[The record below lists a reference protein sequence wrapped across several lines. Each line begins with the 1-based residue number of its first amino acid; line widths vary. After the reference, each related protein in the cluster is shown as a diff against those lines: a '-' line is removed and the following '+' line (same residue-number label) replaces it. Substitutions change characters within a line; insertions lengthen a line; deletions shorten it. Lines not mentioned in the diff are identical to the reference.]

1 MKRMLADWGIALAV
15 AITLIAG
22 AAWWDRL
29 SRPSG
34 AAPALT
40 LVDTAGVNHSLTDFR
55 GKTVVVNFW
64 GTWCPPCRAE
74 IPQFAAW
81 SQAHPDVVVLGVAA
95 RSGRGAVL
103 ASAAAKLGV
112 TYTVLVADDPTL
124 AAWAIDVYPSTFVIK
139 PDGEIGAY
147 TRGAIDGSDLDR
159 LVAEAGG

>member
-1 MKRMLADWGIALAV
+1 MRRMLADWGIALAV
-15 AITLIAG
+15 AIALVAG

-34 AAPALT
+34 AAPDLS
-40 LVDTAGVNHSLTDFR
+40 LVDTSGVTHSLADLR

-74 IPQFAAW
+74 IPEFAAW
-81 SQAHPDVVVLGVAA
+81 SQAHPDVAVLGVAA
-95 RSGRGAVL
+95 RSGRGAEL
-103 ASAAAKLGV
+103 ARAAAKLGV
-112 TYTVLVADDPTL
+112 TYTVLVADESTL
-124 AAWAIDVYPSTFVIK
+124 SAWAIDVYPSTYVIR
-139 PDGEIGAY
+139 PDGQIGAY